1 MTAARNHFL
10 GLELPRT
17 LQSLAVISSHW
28 QTLANIDLVS
38 RLHVTFKDELINIR
52 EQPLHFVDFH
62 GIPNDPRRSIAFC
75 TAPILASFSSAAAAL
90 VLNIAASSVL

>member
-62 GIPNDPRRSIAFC
+62 GIPNDTRRSIAFC
-75 TAPILASFSSAAAAL
+75 TPSLRPQQLWFLILSLLQCYSRFP
-90 VLNIAASSVL
+90 V